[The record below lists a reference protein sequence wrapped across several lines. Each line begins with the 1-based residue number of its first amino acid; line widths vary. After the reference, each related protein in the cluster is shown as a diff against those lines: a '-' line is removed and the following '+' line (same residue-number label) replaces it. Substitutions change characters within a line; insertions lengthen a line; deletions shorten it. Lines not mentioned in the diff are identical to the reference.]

1 MPPWKATFKVLTV
14 APTNFLFKLYSIHNK
29 KTQLP
34 LTPHEINK
42 KKKNQDKMIKVPL
55 HPKPEKFNS
64 QGHVSYY
71 TIQKKSKN

>member
-42 KKKNQDKMIKVPL
+42 KKKKTGQNDKGTSASKARKV
-55 HPKPEKFNS
+55 
-64 QGHVSYY
+64 
-71 TIQKKSKN
+71 

>member
-1 MPPWKATFKVLTV
+1 V

-42 KKKNQDKMIKVPL
+42 KKKKTGQNDKGTSASKARKV
-55 HPKPEKFNS
+55 
-64 QGHVSYY
+64 
-71 TIQKKSKN
+71 